1 MNLLLQ
7 QIQQDREDT
16 DEKRSNKRQK
26 RVEKRDLAFGFKS
39 DNTQDQ
45 RRRHTPT
52 LHYTFSHLVITNHK
66 KNRMDDQ

>member
-39 DNTQDQ
+39 DNTEDQ
-45 RRRHTPT
+45 RHRHTP
-52 LHYTFSHLVITNHK
+52 HYTFLSSRYHK
-66 KNRMDDQ
+66 SALSDQ